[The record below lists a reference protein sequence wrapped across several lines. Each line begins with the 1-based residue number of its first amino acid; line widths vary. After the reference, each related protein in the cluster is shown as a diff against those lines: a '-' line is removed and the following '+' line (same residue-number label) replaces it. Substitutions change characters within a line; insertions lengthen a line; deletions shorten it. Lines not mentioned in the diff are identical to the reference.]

1 MPTAKKTRD
10 HAKIKHWV
18 EQRGGRP
25 AILKDTKHDG
35 GCDNVLRIKFDE
47 SEEDLVEVQWR
58 DFFEIFEQQGLAF
71 AYDDDGDGEE
81 RLAHGSH
88 VFH

>member
-1 MPTAKKTRD
+1 MPEAKKTRD

-25 AILKDTKHDG
+25 AILKDAKHDG
-35 GCDNVLRIKFDE
+35 GGDNVLRIKFDD
-47 SEEDLVEVQWR
+47 SEDDLVEVQWR
-58 DFFEIFEQQGLAF
+58 HFFEIFEEQGLAF
-71 AYDDDGDGEE
+71 AYEDGDEK
-81 RLAHGSH
+81 HVQGSH